1 MLAGAR
7 IPPSRPTDGGS
18 PSPATATRTAASIT
32 GTRLLRQRAVHHG
45 RRRLESAP
53 PNSHP
58 RPQRALH
65 LLAAQRDGERLPAR
79 QAIPER
85 PIQHGHAS
93 ERRRELPATG
103 ARPPTAGSQVCS
115 SRLAAGRRSG
125 TGWPAGRHGVAGTG
139 WTGWAS
145 GAAGPPDASG
155 APGATNVVV
164 RLGAPVTIEA
174 PDPQNLTASCEP
186 GERALGGGVAPQSA
200 VNEEVRIICSTPMRG
215 GSIAA
220 NGDIPDGWRTR
231 VGIIGAGADAAIP
244 RVVCASP

>member
-1 MLAGAR
+1 VGASTTAAKSGLCDGSDARKLAGRSEDPAF
-7 IPPSRPTDGGS
+7 S
-18 PSPATATRTAASIT
+18 PD
-32 GTRLLRQRAVHHG
+32 G
-45 RRRLESAP
+45 RRIAFASDRNENGSLNYGDKAFFANEP
-53 PNSHP
+53 YI
-58 RPQRALH
+58 
-65 LLAAQRDGERLPAR
+65 PAR

-215 GSIAA
+215 GSVAA
-220 NGDIPDGWRTR
+220 KGDIPYGWRTR
-231 VGIIGAGADAAIP
+231 VGIIGAGAYAAIP